1 MKPGVIRSLE
11 PIHER
16 QTSGK
21 LPFGDVLE
29 LEPAA
34 QFGEKLDS
42 VLAAG
47 NVVAGAHDGRPVVSD
62 LRLADVAQLPGH
74 LPRRGDGGVDGAAQA
89 EVQRHR
95 GRALNVTV
103 KRSIF
108 GCNSNKHKIILS

>member
-1 MKPGVIRSLE
+1 MK

-16 QTSGK
+16 QPSAQ

-42 VLAAG
+42 VLTAG

-62 LRLADVAQLPGH
+62 LRLADVAQLPRH
-74 LPRRGDGGVDGAAQA
+74 LPRRGDGRVDGAAQS
-89 EVQRHR
+89 EVKRHR
-95 GRALNVTV
+95 CSALNM
-103 KRSIF
+103 KGAR
-108 GCNSNKHKIILS
+108 